1 MKLPEMRNFMSEMHL
16 SLQVLTSR
24 KDRHCRRK
32 RPVNLKTQQQKLSKL
47 KHRAGKRLKKLKSF
61 NDLNDNIKHF
71 HILGRLGGN
80 SEKNMWR
87 NLG

>member
-47 KHRAGKRLKKLKSF
+47 KHRAGKKT
-61 NDLNDNIKHF
+61 
-71 HILGRLGGN
+71 
-80 SEKNMWR
+80 EKVEE
-87 NLG
+87 LQ